1 MNYPEFHHIGFKIL
15 AIWMLYNIS
24 SAQIEMEALKR
35 QKLELIKREAIKR
48 DAIIKPLPYKQSS
61 TAPSSEMR

>member
-15 AIWMLYNIS
+15 AVWMLYNIS
-24 SAQIEMEALKR
+24 SAQIEMVTLK
-35 QKLELIKREAIKR
+35 QQKLELKLELIKRE
-48 DAIIKPLPYKQSS
+48 AIIKPLPYKQSS